1 MSPPLVAGL
10 VLLALAATLGYF
22 RGVSRNRAIAA
33 SIAGGLEEALRPV
46 STEYVNVGGA
56 IGHNFTFRLAG
67 DWTEA
72 RGVFT
77 LSPRHSL
84 LYLPVSRLLGVR
96 DRLFLNVFTTRP
108 FRGEGHVVRAS
119 DERRAGIAGSG
130 EMGRREVEIAGLRFL
145 LLWREADLSA
155 ALEDVL
161 RGMPDPARLRHFC
174 AYPGTGTFFLRT
186 EPAPGSVAED
196 VSAVLQ
202 RTGPFLAP
210 PNGIAPVAVTPLGSP
225 AEGPGPKERR
235 PPAELVI
242 RRDEPAGGS

>member
-1 MSPPLVAGL
+1 MSPPLVAAL

-22 RGVSRNRAIAA
+22 RGVRRNRAIAA

-46 STEYVNVGGA
+46 ETEYVNVGGS

-84 LYLPVSRLLGVR
+84 LYLPLSRLLGVR

-108 FRGEGHVVRAS
+108 FRGEGHFVRATAL
-119 DERRAGIAGSG
+119 RRARIEGL
-130 EMGRREVEIAGLRFL
+130 EQMDRREVEIAGLRFV
-145 LLWREADLSA
+145 LLWRGADLSG
-155 ALEDVL
+155 ALEELL

-174 AYPGTGTFFLRT
+174 AYPGTGTIFLRS
-186 EPAPGSVAED
+186 EPVPGSVAED
-196 VSAVLQ
+196 VSAVLG
-202 RTGPFLAP
+202 RAAAFLAP
-210 PNGIAPVAVTPLGSP
+210 AR
-225 AEGPGPKERR
+225 ER
-235 PPAELVI
+235 
-242 RRDEPAGGS
+242 

>member
-22 RGVSRNRAIAA
+22 RGVRKNRAIAA
-33 SIAGGLEEALRPV
+33 SIAGGLEAALRPA

-67 DWTEA
+67 EWTEA

-84 LYLPVSRLLGVR
+84 LYLPVSRLLGIR

-108 FRGEGHVVRAS
+108 ISGEGHVIRAS
-119 DERRAGIAGSG
+119 DLRRAAIEGLDR
-130 EMGRREVEIAGLRFL
+130 MHRRELEVGGLSFV
-145 LLWREADLSA
+145 LLWRGADLSG
-155 ALEDVL
+155 ALEELL

-186 EPAPGSVAED
+186 EPAPGSVTED
-196 VSAVLQ
+196 VSAALG
-202 RTGPFLAP
+202 RSAAFLAP
-210 PNGIAPVAVTPLGSP
+210 AR
-225 AEGPGPKERR
+225 ER
-235 PPAELVI
+235 
-242 RRDEPAGGS
+242 

>member
-22 RGVSRNRAIAA
+22 RGVRQNRAIAA
-33 SIAGGLEEALRPV
+33 SIAGGLEEALRPA

-56 IGHNFTFRLAG
+56 IGHNFTFRLTG
-67 DWTEA
+67 EWTEA

-96 DRLFLNVFTTRP
+96 DRLFLNVFTARP
-108 FRGEGHVVRAS
+108 LRGEGHVVRAS
-119 DERRAGIAGSG
+119 DLRRAAIAEL
-130 EMGRREVEIAGLRFL
+130 EMMNRRDLEVGGLAFV
-145 LLWREADLSA
+145 LLWRGADLSG
-155 ALEDVL
+155 ALQELL

-196 VSAVLQ
+196 VSAALS
-202 RTGPFLAP
+202 RAAAFLGPAR
-210 PNGIAPVAVTPLGSP
+210 
-225 AEGPGPKERR
+225 ER
-235 PPAELVI
+235 
-242 RRDEPAGGS
+242 

>member
-10 VLLALAATLGYF
+10 VLLALAATLGHF
-22 RGVSRNRAIAA
+22 RGVRQNRAIAA
-33 SIAGGLEEALRPV
+33 SIAGGLEEALRPA

-56 IGHNFTFRLAG
+56 IGHNFTFRLTG
-67 DWTEA
+67 EWTEA

-108 FRGEGHVVRAS
+108 LRGEAHAVRAS
-119 DERRAGIAGSG
+119 DERRAGIAASG
-130 EMGRREVEIAGLRFL
+130 EMERREVDVAGLRFL
-145 LLWREADLSA
+145 LLWRGADLSD

-196 VSAVLQ
+196 VSATLV
-202 RTGPFLAP
+202 RAAAFLAP
-210 PNGIAPVAVTPLGSP
+210 AR
-225 AEGPGPKERR
+225 ER
-235 PPAELVI
+235 
-242 RRDEPAGGS
+242 